1 MSKSELLP
9 TLAAFTWAGRNVPI
23 IFDSDI
29 AEKPHIQASEERLSV
44 ELSGRGAIVRKV
56 RLPQGESNRKVGA
69 DDYLITHTT
78 DELINLVWNATPAAG
93 SYDPPIALSVLMAKS
108 YPPTEYVW
116 ADFILK
122 GEINS
127 LYGDGGVGKSLLALH
142 LAVAV
147 GAGKPLFGN
156 ATIQMPVLG
165 LFAEDGEA
173 QTQHRVSTILIN
185 LGLDASG
192 DLPVRLW
199 CQPREDTLLAAIDDN
214 GVVKE
219 LPRLQTLR
227 AELARI
233 GRPVLLVLDSLADL
247 FALNESLR
255 LPVNSA
261 LKRVLGGLCR
271 DFGATVLILAHPS
284 KASIQDGTDYSGS
297 TAFNNAVRQRLTLE
311 IVKRQSGD
319 MVEGPPPRVLR
330 VAKSNYGPPAEKTLW
345 FYGATIDEL
354 QRGPAI
360 SPDEERRIVLTTMLR
375 LIDTGVRIMKSN
387 GDGQKPKDVAQ
398 EIRDKHNLAIPV
410 RRVREHLDALER
422 DGYSPISKRTRT
434 TRQ

>member
-1 MSKSELLP
+1 M
-9 TLAAFTWAGRNVPI
+9 
-23 IFDSDI
+23 
-29 AEKPHIQASEERLSV
+29 
-44 ELSGRGAIVRKV
+44 SGRILSLKARSTHFMATAESARAFWRCTWPLPSGRASRCLAMPPYKCPCSACSRRTARRK
-56 RLPQGESNRKVGA
+56 RNIASPQF
-69 DDYLITHTT
+69 H
-78 DELINLVWNATPAAG
+78 
-93 SYDPPIALSVLMAKS
+93 
-108 YPPTEYVW
+108 
-116 ADFILK
+116 
-122 GEINS
+122 
-127 LYGDGGVGKSLLALH
+127 
-142 LAVAV
+142 
-147 GAGKPLFGN
+147 KPRPRR
-156 ATIQMPVLG
+156 Q
-165 LFAEDGEA
+165 
-173 QTQHRVSTILIN
+173 RRS
-185 LGLDASG
+185 S
-192 DLPVRLW
+192 VRLW

-398 EIRDKHNLAIPV
+398 EFATNTIWRSLYAACV
-410 RRVREHLDALER
+410 STWTLWSAT
-422 DGYSPISKRTRT
+422 GYSPISKRTRT